1 MHNARRLPVLLYVF
15 IFLFSRFFCR
25 RPQKQFHSSD
35 FFALFSHVWPN
46 PTDFSVIYSDS
57 IIRIQLRLLQA
68 LADST

>member
-35 FFALFSHVWPN
+35 LFALFSHVWPN